1 MTPPNEKEDEPEVQW
16 NENAL
21 RMAIRKGRSLWRSHN
36 GNTEYFFGVG
46 SIKKIKIKKIKNK
59 T

>member
-36 GNTEYFFGVG
+36 GNTEFFFGVG
-46 SIKKIKIKKIKNK
+46 SIKKIKIKNK

>member
-1 MTPPNEKEDEPEVQW
+1 MTPLNEEEDEPEVQW

-36 GNTEYFFGVG
+36 GNIEFFVW
-46 SIKKIKIKKIKNK
+46 KEKR
-59 T
+59 